1 MEATPSATTAVLL
14 VGSQSSRNEDERS
27 FSAGENIAWCL
38 VRERNLTGLS
48 RLRGGLCCGSRVCCL
63 LTTLD
68 TNFLCS
74 IPGSE
79 TCTVTFP
86 RTVTKEKD
94 RFGAPGAGDLSFF
107 PSSESPRPFA
117 ALSSGFGAASCRSC
131 RSCAHG
137 LSVGS
142 LKPAPRLQTVSEC
155 AICCRKC
162 GNTYPA
168 CSTVL

>member
-38 VRERNLTGLS
+38 VRERNPHRFVSSQRWSMLRKQSMLS
-48 RLRGGLCCGSRVCCL
+48 LDHIGYQL
-63 LTTLD
+63 LVFHTRKRDLHSD
-68 TNFLCS
+68 ISPN
-74 IPGSE
+74 GD
-79 TCTVTFP
+79 
-86 RTVTKEKD
+86 KEKD